1 MNNETTQDTT
11 DEHYLKISD
20 ILPPSQK
27 LQMSGRAALNIARN
41 ELEYLCELK
50 RQQDDEIKAQH
61 VQIRVLR
68 QEKEAAIEERDEAND
83 RAEALSEE
91 LISKNTDFEEL
102 ELRNEWTN
110 AVNVALA
117 VALIWMAFH

>member
-11 DEHYLKISD
+11 SEHYLKISD
-20 ILPPSQK
+20 VLPPSQK

-41 ELEYLCELK
+41 ELEYLSELK
-50 RQQDDEIKAQH
+50 RQHDDEIKAQH

-68 QEKEAAIEERDEAND
+68 EEKEVAIKERDKATDLVES
-83 RAEALSEE
+83 LYQE
-91 LISKNTDFEEL
+91 LISKDTDYEAL

>member
-1 MNNETTQDTT
+1 MNNETTHNDIG
-11 DEHYLKISD
+11 EHYLKISD

-27 LQMSGRAALNIARN
+27 LQITGRAALDIARN
-41 ELEYLCELK
+41 ELEYLYELK
-50 RQQDDEIKAQH
+50 RQQDDDIKAQH
-61 VQIRVLR
+61 VAIRILR
-68 QEKEAAIEERDEAND
+68 EEKESAIKERDEAND

-102 ELRNEWTN
+102 DLRNEWTN

>member
-1 MNNETTQDTT
+1 MNNETAQNT
-11 DEHYLKISD
+11 DDGLYLKISD

-41 ELEYLCELK
+41 EFEYLSELN

-68 QEKEAAIEERDEAND
+68 QEKETAIEERDYAKD
-83 RAEALSEE
+83 RAEVLIGE
-91 LISKNTDFEEL
+91 LISRDADYEAL

-110 AVNVALA
+110 AVSIGLV
-117 VALIWMAFH
+117 VWIIWSAF